1 MPLMHLYACLRV
13 STCGK
18 HNWEAIGYIAKGNF
32 NHMSDPI
39 HSRLIAEGADYWA
52 SWGSKG
58 WTAVKVLQVKSK
70 YAIVQRMDP
79 LTNEVTTAEARV
91 RLDEMVKRIPELSGT
106 DKPGTGPADVFA
118 KVRRARDTD

>member
-1 MPLMHLYACLRV
+1 MPLMHAYPRVGTYIHVGNITGKLSGRLREV
-13 STCGK
+13 GFK
-18 HNWEAIGYIAKGNF
+18 Y
-32 NHMSDPI
+32 MSDPI

-70 YAIVQRMDP
+70 YAIVQRIDP

-91 RLDEMVKRIPELSGT
+91 RLDEMVKRIPELGGT
-106 DKPGTGPADVFA
+106 DKPVTGPADVFA
-118 KVRRARDTD
+118 RVRRVRD

>member
-1 MPLMHLYACLRV
+1 
-13 STCGK
+13 
-18 HNWEAIGYIAKGNF
+18 
-32 NHMSDPI
+32 MSDPI
-39 HSRLIAEGADYWA
+39 HSRLIAEGTDYWA

-91 RLDEMVKRIPELSGT
+91 RLDEMVKRIPELGGT
-106 DKPGTGPADVFA
+106 DKPVDGPAEVFA
-118 KVRRARDTD
+118 SVRRARDAD